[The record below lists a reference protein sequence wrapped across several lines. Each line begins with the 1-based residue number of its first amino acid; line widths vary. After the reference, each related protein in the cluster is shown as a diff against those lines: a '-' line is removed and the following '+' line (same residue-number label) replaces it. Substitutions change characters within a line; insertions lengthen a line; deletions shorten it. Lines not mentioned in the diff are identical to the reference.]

1 VAPMMLT
8 HQPAVGPRIRRL
20 QFFGADSSMTEIRGL
35 VCRDGDQA
43 AVIELLR
50 DHFMAHAKEWDWI
63 HWCGL
68 RGDDLGYA
76 AWFDRSGLLR
86 KKRRLPDYYLPLPT
100 SWDEFRS
107 RFPGT
112 SSNRFANAIIH

>member
-1 VAPMMLT
+1 MPRAAEGGGRRPALMRAYHPATLVPPRSMGGARPSPDLRGFAPPVTAVAPMMLT

-50 DHFMAHAKEWDWI
+50 DHFMAHAKEWD
-63 HWCGL
+63 
-68 RGDDLGYA
+68 
-76 AWFDRSGLLR
+76 
-86 KKRRLPDYYLPLPT
+86 
-100 SWDEFRS
+100 
-107 RFPGT
+107 
-112 SSNRFANAIIH
+112 